1 MPAGEQLLQL
11 TAGTKCLPGQS
22 VPRRLEPGLFWRRAG
37 PCTGCARFRP
47 RGIGC
52 RGWGVGGAFSG
63 TPQTQNARDQ
73 NQPPYLNQK
82 GNNPNVKYTYYSDFS
97 PLFQSNMALYQ
108 SKRQVKPAEAARG
121 LAHPG
126 PQPALLRGATPGAAL
141 EPHLELAGHG
151 HHLMVRRVV
160 LVAVREHQSDIG
172 TKFLSITVLTGLQFR
187 LKRQDGSWLVMAT
200 PAPRRAVCRSKS
212 TSQWLGV

>member
-1 MPAGEQLLQL
+1 MLSFSFLNVCGLPLPRPLFPDLPEGSASVLWLAPLPPAAAITSSLGTGEATGLQLL
-11 TAGTKCLPGQS
+11 TAMGRCAKPSG
-22 VPRRLEPGLFWRRAG
+22 VPRGPATSTGSLASQRHPGKFPKVPGRR
-37 PCTGCARFRP
+37 RP
-47 RGIGC
+47 KQE
-52 RGWGVGGAFSG
+52 
-63 TPQTQNARDQ
+63 T
-73 NQPPYLNQK
+73 K
-82 GNNPNVKYTYYSDFS
+82 
-97 PLFQSNMALYQ
+97 
-108 SKRQVKPAEAARG
+108 VKPAEAHRG

-126 PQPALLRGATPGAAL
+126 PQPALLQDATPGAAP

-187 LKRQDGSWLVMAT
+187 LKRQDGSWLVTAAY
-200 PAPRRAVCRSKS
+200 APRRAVRRSKS

>member
-1 MPAGEQLLQL
+1 MSSYSSSQL
-11 TAGTKCLPGQS
+11 GQS
-22 VPRRLEPGLFWRRAG
+22 VYLARVSLADLSQVCFGEELGHAQDAHASGQGESDAG
-37 PCTGCARFRP
+37 G
-47 RGIGC
+47 G
-52 RGWGVGGAFSG
+52 GWGGAFSG